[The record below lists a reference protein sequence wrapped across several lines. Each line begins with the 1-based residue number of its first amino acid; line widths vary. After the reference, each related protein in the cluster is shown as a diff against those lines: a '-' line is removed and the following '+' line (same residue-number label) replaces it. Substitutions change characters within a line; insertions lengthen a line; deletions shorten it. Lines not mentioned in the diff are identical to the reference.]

1 MRCGGKGVLLSIV
14 AVPVAVLSA
23 GLLSVRRRGGVGSSE
38 REVLGKISAVAKPVH
53 VTCTLDLLEQG
64 QGEGMG
70 LRLGTDAESAQPP
83 VEPFLCNLL
92 DVPSGRAMKE
102 PGFS

>member
-38 REVLGKISAVAKPVH
+38 REVLGKISAVAK
-53 VTCTLDLLEQG
+53 
-64 QGEGMG
+64 
-70 LRLGTDAESAQPP
+70 LGTDAESAQPP

-92 DVPSGRAMKE
+92 DVPSGRAMKARCV
-102 PGFS
+102 